1 MKIPLQ
7 NTSTPQRTTQSSTYE
22 QQARSS
28 AELYISL
35 AYYAFLVIASV
46 TGNGLVIGAYAS
58 NKWLRTALTHTLII
72 GLACAD
78 SLVGFVSLPIWMYIT
93 FRDHKHISFSPL
105 AYQFYITADIF
116 IGSAS
121 IFQLMGISIERS
133 HAVLRPLQHRLL
145 GRRIFYIAVAAAWIC
160 SAALASLQPL
170 QYGTD
175 WQVVYTIL
183 IATVCFFIPTVVI
196 TIAYCSIFVSA
207 KGKASLSKHQTHKK
221 TLVKEVGLI
230 LIFCRQLF
238 SIELSQKPICRSK
251 QHSMYSCNRVF
262 TKHFFI
268 ERIWLELRISFNS
281 DKDVTRKSYRPKVVF
296 LTFKWL

>member
-35 AYYAFLVIASV
+35 TYYAFLVIASV

-78 SLVGFVSLPIWMYIT
+78 SLVGVVSLPIWIYIT
-93 FRDHKHISFSPL
+93 FRDHKHIPFSPL

-145 GRRIFYIAVAAAWIC
+145 GRRIFYIAVAAAWTC

-221 TLVKEVGLI
+221 TLAKEVGLI
-230 LIFCRQLF
+230 LIFCR
-238 SIELSQKPICRSK
+238 
-251 QHSMYSCNRVF
+251 
-262 TKHFFI
+262 
-268 ERIWLELRISFNS
+268 
-281 DKDVTRKSYRPKVVF
+281 
-296 LTFKWL
+296 

>member
-7 NTSTPQRTTQSSTYE
+7 NTSTPQRTTQSSAYE

-35 AYYAFLVIASV
+35 TYYAFLVIASV

-78 SLVGFVSLPIWMYIT
+78 SLVGVVSLPIWMYIT
-93 FRDHKHISFSPL
+93 FRDHKHTPFSPL

-133 HAVLRPLQHRLL
+133 HAVLRPIQHRLL
-145 GRRIFYIAVAAAWIC
+145 GRRIFYIAVATAWIC

-196 TIAYCSIFVSA
+196 TIAYCSIFFSA

-221 TLVKEVGLI
+221 TLAKEVGLI
-230 LIFCRQLF
+230 LIFCR
-238 SIELSQKPICRSK
+238 
-251 QHSMYSCNRVF
+251 
-262 TKHFFI
+262 
-268 ERIWLELRISFNS
+268 
-281 DKDVTRKSYRPKVVF
+281 
-296 LTFKWL
+296 